1 MQIKDLEPKQG
12 KVDIEV
18 EVKEIGDV
26 REFQKF
32 GKVGRVANATVS
44 DETGTIKLT
53 IWNEDIDNIREG
65 DKLKITNG
73 FVSEFQGEKQLSAGR
88 FGKIE
93 VTGAAK

>member
-1 MQIKDLEPKQG
+1 MQIKELQPKQS

-18 EVKEIGDV
+18 TVKSISSI

-32 GKVGRVANATVS
+32 GKIGRVANATVE

-53 IWNEDIDNIREG
+53 LWNDDIDNIREG
-65 DKLKITNG
+65 DKIRLTNG

-93 VTGAAK
+93 VIKQE